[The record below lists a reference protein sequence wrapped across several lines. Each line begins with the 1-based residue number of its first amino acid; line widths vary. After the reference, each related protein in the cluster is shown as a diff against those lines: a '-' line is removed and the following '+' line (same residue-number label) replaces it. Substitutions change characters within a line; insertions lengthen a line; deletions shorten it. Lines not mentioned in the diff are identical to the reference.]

1 MKRKTE
7 KAKPKAK
14 DEKNSELQKKKNE
27 DIKNLA

>member
-7 KAKPKAK
+7 KAKAKAK
-14 DEKNSELQKKKNE
+14 DEKNSELQNWKNE